1 VAYASRVVAQSP
13 LEEGNHELLVRS
25 LAAAGDR
32 TAAMRQAAVCEDTLR
47 RELGIEVSAALME
60 AAAAPTGTIVG
71 LPVSGRAAVV
81 SQLDAGRAAI
91 TAGAVQAGIDSLRRA
106 ATDAAGR
113 GDAGLQGQALV
124 ALGSALAHAVRGRDE
139 EGAVVLHE
147 AIRLASQAGDHETAV
162 TVHRELGF
170 VEVQAGWRQTAEA
183 WLAKAEE
190 LAETDDQLGAIL
202 GVRGLNA
209 SDMGDYPA
217 AFQHLERSVERAGR
231 SGNHRQQAW
240 SLANLARAHL
250 LRDERSQAAVA
261 LARSLELVHEQRWM
275 AFLPWPEALK
285 GELDLRAGRVEAA
298 TEGLEHAYALA
309 CQLGDPCW
317 EGMAARGLG
326 LLNATLGDRATATA
340 WLAEAHTRCSRVT
353 DRYQWV
359 RGYVLDAMITTAL
372 DRHDQVEAGR
382 LADTLAMLAAR
393 GDMRE
398 LVVRAHLHRTRL
410 GDPTALAAA
419 RLLAGG
425 IDNPALA
432 RLLDGVPAD

>member
-1 VAYASRVVAQSP
+1 
-13 LEEGNHELLVRS
+13 
-25 LAAAGDR
+25 
-32 TAAMRQAAVCEDTLR
+32 
-47 RELGIEVSAALME
+47 
-60 AAAAPTGTIVG
+60 
-71 LPVSGRAAVV
+71 
-81 SQLDAGRAAI
+81 
-91 TAGAVQAGIDSLRRA
+91 
-106 ATDAAGR
+106 
-113 GDAGLQGQALV
+113 
-124 ALGSALAHAVRGRDE
+124 
-139 EGAVVLHE
+139 
-147 AIRLASQAGDHETAV
+147 
-162 TVHRELGF
+162 
-170 VEVQAGWRQTAEA
+170 
-183 WLAKAEE
+183 
-190 LAETDDQLGAIL
+190 
-202 GVRGLNA
+202 
-209 SDMGDYPA
+209 MGDYPA
-217 AFQHLERSVERAGR
+217 AFRHLERSVERAAHG
-231 SGNHRQQAW
+231 GNQRQQAW
-240 SLANLARAHL
+240 SLANLGRAHL

-261 LARSLELVHEQRWM
+261 LAGSLELVHEQRWM

-298 TEGLEHAYALA
+298 TEGFEHAYALA

-326 LLNATLGDRATATA
+326 LLNARIGDGATATA
-340 WLAEAHTRCSRVT
+340 WLAEAHSRCNRVT

-359 RGYVLDAMITTAL
+359 RGYVLDAMIGTAL

-382 LADTLAMLAAR
+382 LADSLAMLAAR